1 MGQINKGTLETK
13 KGAEAPFDSD
23 DVNGTSCGE
32 CEMERVE
39 GIEPLMDKSRSKS
52 CRCVGSIAH
61 SPPKIIAL
69 TPFNFQCSHVT
80 TE

>member
-1 MGQINKGTLETK
+1 MREC
-13 KGAEAPFDSD
+13 
-23 DVNGTSCGE
+23 DV
-32 CEMERVE
+32 ERVE